1 VADSRPEELS
11 PEPSPSAASDAAAD
25 LDFDAIIIGAGMS
38 GLYQLY
44 RMRELG
50 LRVRVFETGA
60 NIGGTWYWNRYPGAR
75 FDSES
80 YSYGYSFSKELL
92 EEWDWSEHFAGQPE
106 TLRYL
111 NHVADKFD
119 LRRDIR
125 FCSRVAAAVYD
136 EEARSWT
143 VTLEDESTYHTRFLI
158 TAIGPLSTPTL
169 PRIEGRDSFQGQSFH
184 TARWPKTPVA
194 LAGKRVAV
202 IGTGATGVQ
211 TIQTIAAE
219 VGHLTVFQRTPN
231 WCAPL
236 HNGKIDAET
245 QRKIKAGYREMFA
258 RCQETFAC
266 FIHTPDPRG
275 AFEVSDEEREAFY
288 EKLYAERGFGIWQGN
303 FKDILTDRRA
313 NATISDFV
321 ARKIRERVKDQK
333 VADKLIPRNHGF
345 GTRRLPLETFYY
357 EVYNRDNV
365 ELVDLTETPI
375 ERITPKGIKTSE
387 REYPFDIIIF
397 ATGFDAI
404 TGAFDKIELRGT
416 GGARL
421 KDKWRDGPETY
432 LGLMVEGFPN
442 MLMLMGPHTALG
454 NIPRSIEYSV
464 EWVTGLIRFAQEKGL
479 TRLEATAQGVASWTD
494 HVKALGVGLLSNE
507 VDSWMTGINRNVDGK
522 TKRIVARYSGSAP
535 AYRERCDAVAAKD
548 YDELRLA

>member
-1 VADSRPEELS
+1 VKPPL
-11 PEPSPSAASDAAAD
+11 AASRQQTSSNAAPVPD
-25 LDFDAIIIGAGMS
+25 YDAIIIGAGMS

-44 RMRELG
+44 RLRELG
-50 LRVRVFETGA
+50 MKVRVFEAGT
-60 NIGGTWYWNRYPGAR
+60 NVGGTWYWNRYPGAR

-92 EEWDWSEHFAGQPE
+92 AEWEWSEHFAGQPE
-106 TLRYL
+106 TLRYI
-111 NHVADKFD
+111 NYVADKFD
-119 LRRDIR
+119 LRRDIQ
-125 FCSRVAAAVYD
+125 FNSRVVAAIYQ
-136 EEARSWT
+136 EETRSWT
-143 VTLEDESTYHTRFLI
+143 ITLEDGNSFTARFLI

-169 PRIEGRDSFQGQSFH
+169 PRIEGRDSFLGKSFH
-184 TARWPKTPVA
+184 TARWPKEPVDF
-194 LAGKRVAV
+194 AGKRVAV

-211 TIQTIAAE
+211 TIQTIAKE

-245 QRKIKAGYREMFA
+245 QAKIRDGYPAMFR

-275 AFEVSDEEREAFY
+275 AFEVSDQEREAFY
-288 EKLYAERGFGIWQGN
+288 EKLYGERGFGIWQGN
-303 FKDILTDRRA
+303 FRDILTDRRA

-321 ARKIRERVKDQK
+321 ARKIRQRVKNPQ
-333 VADKLIPRNHGF
+333 VAERLIPKNHGF

-357 EVYNRDNV
+357 EVYNQDNV
-365 ELVDLTETPI
+365 ELVDLMETPI
-375 ERITPKGIKTSE
+375 ERITPDGIKTTA
-387 REYPFDIIIF
+387 REYLFDIIIF

-404 TGAFDKIELRGT
+404 TGAFDRIDFRGA

-421 KDKWRDGPETY
+421 KDKWRNGPQTY
-432 LGLMVEGFPN
+432 LGLMVDRFPN
-442 MLMLMGPHTALG
+442 MMMLMGPHTALG

-464 EWVTGLIRFAQEKGL
+464 DWVTGLLRFARDAGL
-479 TRLEATAQGVASWTD
+479 TRCEATAAGVEAWTD

-507 VDSWMTGINRNVDGK
+507 VDSWMTGINRNVEGK
-522 TKRIVARYSGSAP
+522 ERRIVARYSGSAP
-535 AYRERCDAVAAKD
+535 AYRARCDEVAARG
-548 YDELRLA
+548 YDELTLA